1 MSHLENFNH
10 SEKEK
15 NFDLGGLRLQI
26 QKKYCYYQ
34 CFKFPK
40 LSLHHYCFEVFV
52 WYFVRREKVW
62 IESCESVGVGD
73 STRTWSKR
81 VLELR
86 AEWREKYKQKINK
99 TERWA
104 GLGWAGDTRHTG
116 HNSVLRQECV
126 RGILTITNVG
136 LTAHSRQIVSPAL
149 WFTFCPREH
158 HGTRGLVTLHYRRYV
173 DYVKIWRRGQSFM
186 KSLNQQR
193 HNHSKYTNQYLS
205 SNIISVA

>member
-1 MSHLENFNH
+1 MFWSICLVFCPTRKSLDWELWVSGSGRLN
-10 SEKEK
+10 K
-15 NFDLGGLRLQI
+15 NMIDA
-26 QKKYCYYQ
+26 
-34 CFKFPK
+34 
-40 LSLHHYCFEVFV
+40 
-52 WYFVRREKVW
+52 
-62 IESCESVGVGD
+62 GVGAEGWGGR
-73 STRTWSKR
+73 TRR
-81 VLELR
+81 
-86 AEWREKYKQKINK
+86 REKYKQKINK

-186 KSLNQQR
+186 KSLNQQSTTSFKFVGAR
-193 HNHSKYTNQYLS
+193 QTWMKKIRGFPFSTPQFSLEKAWNT
-205 SNIISVA
+205 